1 MSQHRKYEWFRQRSS
16 KTFNQTP
23 SELGTNGDDEIKT
36 EWATLAVMS
45 RVTIPKWLKRSKRIF
60 VVGCPLVDL
69 YYSKKQYRKK
79 YSIFFIFK
87 KCFFPFK

>member
-36 EWATLAVMS
+36 EWATLPVMS
-45 RVTIPKWLKRSKRIF
+45 RVTIPKWLKRSKRVF

-69 YYSKKQYRKK
+69 YYSKKTVQKEVLYLF
-79 YSIFFIFK
+79 YF
-87 KCFFPFK
+87 